1 MLVRHM
7 YFYWQYYGTLQI
19 SEDTEEVILYSILV
33 SVNFHSTVRFF
44 KLLTSYTELLL
55 YWLNQ
60 LQVTDP
66 CSGLLRPELPG
77 RLT

>member
-33 SVNFHSTVRFF
+33 SVNFHFTVRFF
-44 KLLTSYTELLL
+44 
-55 YWLNQ
+55 
-60 LQVTDP
+60 
-66 CSGLLRPELPG
+66 
-77 RLT
+77 